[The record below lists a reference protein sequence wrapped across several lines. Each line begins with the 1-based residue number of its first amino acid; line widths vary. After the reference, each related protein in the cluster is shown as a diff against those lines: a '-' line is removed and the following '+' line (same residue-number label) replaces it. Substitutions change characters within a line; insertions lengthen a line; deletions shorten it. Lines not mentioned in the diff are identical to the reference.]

1 MPGRTLSVW
10 VIAGAAAFLLL
21 VWVQSVVKLNGRAR
35 ELAALAARWGM
46 MPLEQDMLPA
56 GLTLNGTQLQRWAR
70 IVNVYA
76 GEIGGA
82 EIAVFD
88 CSLDIGSAR
97 WSRTVIAR
105 RGEST
110 AGLLGAIGGEYVVER
125 AGEWQAVFRP
135 RQVFNINRPFMR
147 VQQIE
152 TTLSNLNKLGDR

>member
-21 VWVQSVVKLNGRAR
+21 VWAQSAVKLNTRAR
-35 ELAALAARWGM
+35 ELAALAERWDM
-46 MPLEQDMLPA
+46 MPLERDMLPA
-56 GLTLNGTQLQRWAR
+56 GMTLNGTQLQRWMR
-70 IVNVYA
+70 IVNVYV

-82 EIAVFD
+82 EIVFFD
-88 CSLDIGSAR
+88 CSVNIGNAR

-105 RGEST
+105 RGAST
-110 AGLLGAIGGEYVVER
+110 AGLLGAIGGDYVVER

-135 RQVFNINRPFMR
+135 RQGFNVNRPFMP

-152 TTLSNLNKLGDR
+152 CTLSNFSKMGTR